1 MRDGMEQG
9 IFITFEGIEG
19 SGKSTQLRH
28 FAELVSST
36 GREIVVT
43 KEPGG
48 TPLSDRIRAVLLD
61 PQERGMDPLTEMFLL
76 AASRRQHVVE
86 VIRPALDRGAF
97 VLCDRYTDATL
108 AYQGFGRLLNLD
120 VLRELNDLATDR
132 LYPEVTFVFD
142 LSESIGVERARARN
156 ATSAAL
162 QNESRIDGEEMVF
175 HRRVRE
181 GYLALAA
188 TDRERYLVVDASG
201 SIEDV
206 AGRVKQRWNER
217 RRGGGA

>member
-1 MRDGMEQG
+1 MEQG

-36 GREIVVT
+36 GREVVVT

-61 PQERGMDPLTEMFLL
+61 PRERGMDPLTEMFLL
-76 AASRRQHVVE
+76 AASRRQHVVD

-132 LYPEVTFVFD
+132 LYPDVTFVFD
-142 LSESIGVERARARN
+142 LSEIVGVERARARN
-156 ATSAAL
+156 TTSAAL
-162 QNESRIDGEEMVF
+162 QSESRIDGEEMVF

-206 AGRVKQRWNER
+206 AERVKQRWIDR
-217 RRGGGA
+217 RRGGAA